1 MEQLF
6 YGNTAVTQ
14 LSEENSNTIKK
25 KFKID
30 QIEQSEDNTQETYD
44 LKSLNCPPKIKEM
57 VLFEKKL
64 WNLANKLKFLQ
75 IKINFQICLDEYISR

>member
-14 LSEENSNTIKK
+14 LSEESSNTIKK

-44 LKSLNCPPKIKEM
+44 LKSLNCPPQNQRNGT
-57 VLFEKKL
+57 V
-64 WNLANKLKFLQ
+64 
-75 IKINFQICLDEYISR
+75 

>member
-30 QIEQSEDNTQETYD
+30 QIEQSEDNTQETYN